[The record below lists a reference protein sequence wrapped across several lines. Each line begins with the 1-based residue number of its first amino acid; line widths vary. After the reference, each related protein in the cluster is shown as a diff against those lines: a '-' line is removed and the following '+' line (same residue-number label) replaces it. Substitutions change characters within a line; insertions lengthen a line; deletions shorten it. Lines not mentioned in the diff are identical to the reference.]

1 MSLAQHLRA
10 LGARFD
16 AQALLPPVAA
26 ASAATPLQRHAK
38 LQEQLQAWCWQ
49 GAGPGTAAWWQ
60 PGAQPAVGQR
70 LAVAIALAAPC
81 GPHVAPET
89 SAASHAHLAD
99 WANAFARQLDGGTRL
114 DNITSKL
121 SGLQLRL
128 ATKLQDAQW
137 WRPRQPSDPWDA
149 GWAIHTPAALQQLQ
163 HRFLPRRAT
172 LILADAQAAQSL
184 QPCLAALAL
193 RRGDFSH
200 PVRWLWVGEVGDL
213 SDGGLMP
220 GPSLARFQL
229 GAG

>member
-16 AQALLPPVAA
+16 TQALQPPAAVAGAA
-26 ASAATPLQRHAK
+26 ALQQRHTT
-38 LQEQLQAWCWQ
+38 LHDQLQGWCWH

-70 LAVAIALAAPC
+70 LAVAALC
-81 GPHVAPET
+81 GAS
-89 SAASHAHLAD
+89 SAAAHLPD
-99 WANAFARQLDGGTRL
+99 WANTFARQLDGSAQL
-114 DNITSKL
+114 DSLPSKW

-137 WRPRQPSDPWDA
+137 WRPRQPTDPWDA
-149 GWAIHTPAALQQLQ
+149 GWAINTPAALQHLQ

-172 LILADAQAAQSL
+172 LILADGLAAAAL
-184 QPCLAALAL
+184 RPCLAGLAQ
-193 RRGDFSH
+193 RSH
-200 PVRWLWVGEVGDL
+200 TFHQPVRWLWVGALGAL
-213 SDGGLMP
+213 GAFSDGGVLP
-220 GPSLARFQL
+220 GASLPRFQL